1 MNTAPAS
8 TATKPKP
15 KAQTQTQTQ
24 TQSKPSQPPVTTE
37 TDSPMAYY
45 KQMVALC
52 YKSQQV
58 LVKWPAKY
66 EVRRCSAW
74 RHESRHKWC

>member
-15 KAQTQTQTQ
+15 KAQTQNQ
-24 TQSKPSQPPVTTE
+24 TQSKPSQPPVITE
-37 TDSPMAYY
+37 ADSPMAYY

-66 EVRRCSAW
+66 EVRRRCSA
-74 RHESRHKWC
+74 